1 MLPSSQEPPLPSP
14 PPPLTG
20 PSAHHIDLN
29 LEQLGV
35 SSIGGGVSPLFARE
49 KFCGPYEFNGITLA
63 QMARSF
69 RLYNDEAPDTDGVNA
84 PGRFRSCAR
93 VTVPETDIS
102 KLFAEVKEFHHD
114 HPAIPLEVEY
124 CYRCG
129 GNQAHKFVVGLGMNA
144 PLRYVGEHYEGARQS
159 QTLDPRYRRPFE
171 RTDIEALQDTY
182 GRRKVMPD
190 NRFTVATS
198 MSMLDSDQM
207 KSLTELLQTS
217 FGAQWTSTAIKHLD
231 SRPSDVLPTALI
243 DDLTGEVAAFTLA
256 EWDHETKTV
265 EVTEWVARPQFPGAG
280 AQVMSQLVSSVVK
293 TGTDYRIFGEFN
305 SSRAL
310 RSALRVGFRLPE
322 IHPDAPAESILF
334 ANVWVEQLTDFVALV
349 WPDDE
354 LHTSTN

>member
-1 MLPSSQEPPLPSP
+1 MLPSSQEPPLPST
-14 PPPLTG
+14 PPPLAG
-20 PSAHHIDLN
+20 PSSHHIDLN

-114 HPAIPLEVEY
+114 HPAIPLEIEY

-144 PLRYVGEHYEGARQS
+144 PLRYVGEYYEGARQS

-198 MSMLDSDQM
+198 MSILDSDQM
-207 KSLTELLQTS
+207 KSLTELLQKS

-349 WPDDE
+349 WPDE